1 MESRDS
7 TLSKGFGQGP
17 GRYRYEHTN
26 EFDDGTAHLDVHVT
40 EAIATAAGVDATELR
55 IPLWNVIDVDA
66 LTSLFD
72 GSQSG
77 TVTFT
82 YGRYHVRVDVYGTGG
97 AVTVSTPAPAAD

>member
-7 TLSKGFGQGP
+7 TRSGVLGQGT
-17 GRYRYEHTN
+17 GRYRYEHTH

-40 EAIATAAGVDATELR
+40 EAIATAAGVDATDLR
-55 IPLWNVIDVDA
+55 IPLWDVIDVDA

-72 GSQSG
+72 GNQTG

-82 YGRYHVRVDVYGTGG
+82 YGRYHVRIDVRETTGS
-97 AVTVSTPAPAAD
+97 VTVSTPAPAAD